1 MLFSLKGWGDDRHRL
16 ASDIAERR
24 RLEELVRA
32 EQAARARIAEEAE
45 QRRRLAQR
53 EAALRAEERKA
64 EQEARLE
71 ALRAAA
77 AERARVEAEAQA
89 RLHLVERQ
97 EAHERELLQLEAR
110 AVGHQARRLAVF
122 GFSLAG
128 LSLALALGMYAFKL
142 RPEAD
147 RLQAAYDRLLMAER
161 LRGEETKQ
169 MLSRA
174 DRRRAKLVVENG
186 DLKRQ
191 LDEARQAL
199 EAARKK

>member
-1 MLFSLKGWGDDRHRL
+1 MLG
-16 ASDIAERR
+16 E
-24 RLEELVRA
+24 
-32 EQAARARIAEEAE
+32 
-45 QRRRLAQR
+45 
-53 EAALRAEERKA
+53 EERKA

-128 LSLALALGMYAFKL
+128 LFLALALGMYAFKL